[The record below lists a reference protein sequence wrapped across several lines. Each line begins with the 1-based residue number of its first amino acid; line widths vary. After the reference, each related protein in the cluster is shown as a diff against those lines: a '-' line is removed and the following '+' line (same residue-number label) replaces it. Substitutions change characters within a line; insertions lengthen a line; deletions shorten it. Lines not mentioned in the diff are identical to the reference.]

1 MSTNLDKYRADLR
14 DLTALG
20 DQMFL
25 DLYLQFREEEG
36 QLDKEQIAQEKQV
49 SGTFLK
55 EYQRWYTEASAVIR
69 QLIPDRL
76 AEFEHLYKGDG
87 KRKSIDI
94 TTFTIQDNQLAILKA
109 SERRFES
116 SLLDIRQLVYADL
129 MDSEIEAGRELLK
142 HGFRRAA
149 GAVAGVVL
157 EKHLGQIAQNHKIT
171 LKKKDPTISELN
183 DQLKAEKV
191 FEIPIWRQ
199 IQRLG
204 DLRNLCDHHKDKEP
218 SNDEVEELISGV
230 EKVTKTLF

>member
-36 QLDKEQIAQEKQV
+36 QLDKEQIAQAKKV

-94 TTFTIQDNQLAILKA
+94 TTFTIQDWTNGVRASDTGSGAKRFDDCAAVSMRFQNQLAILKA

-204 DLRNLCDHHKDKEP
+204 DP
-218 SNDEVEELISGV
+218 ELV
-230 EKVTKTLF
+230 

>member
-1 MSTNLDKYRADLR
+1 
-14 DLTALG
+14 
-20 DQMFL
+20 MFL

-36 QLDKEQIAQEKQV
+36 QLDKEQIAQAKQV